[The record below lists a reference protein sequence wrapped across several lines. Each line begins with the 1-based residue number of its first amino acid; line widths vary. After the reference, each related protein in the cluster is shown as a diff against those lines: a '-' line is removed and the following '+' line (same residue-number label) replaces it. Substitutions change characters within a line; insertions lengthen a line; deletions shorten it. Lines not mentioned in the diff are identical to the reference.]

1 MATWTRSAEA
11 LLDSYLA
18 QTRTR
23 ALGEGADPI
32 EVADDVRRH
41 IHAEVAAR
49 KLGVVSADELESI
62 VRQLGL
68 SAPAPEPPS
77 ADCDSVTAKSES
89 RRKGRVRPFHLIFGV
104 ILPVIAVAIEIGTR
118 MSAGIYFDPMPDNWH
133 LAMLL
138 SVPLIQLLAWFA
150 LRGVVPGWH
159 RWMGP
164 LSGFSMGLMIYYS
177 LLYAPLAPFACI
189 AIVFYGIGFLPLS
202 PLLAL
207 IAAIRTHSLIKKRA
221 SREGAS
227 IKGFKRGMAAAGVAL
242 VLTALPLVM
251 TREWSQDYV
260 SGSESDKNTALRKLR
275 WFGRERVLLQDCY
288 ASSGRGGGGM
298 FGLFLQGK
306 PVSMEDAREIYY
318 RVTGDAFNSKAPP
331 QLGSSAAR
339 WDFLDDM
346 TWDDDAGGT
355 VVGGRLKGLS
365 LAQSRIDGLVN
376 ADAATAYTEWIMEFK
391 NVAPIDR
398 EARAQIQLPPGGV
411 VSRLTL
417 WVNGEEREAA
427 FAGTAQVRAAY
438 QQVVQVQRRD
448 PVLVTK
454 SGPDRVLV
462 QCFPVPRDGGTIKI
476 RFGVTAP
483 LHLESADTGVL
494 VWPRIVERNFG
505 IADHFEHSLWVEAK
519 QPLRSEQPAFKADNS
534 KEQTF
539 GLRGQLSDAALGELT
554 SVVRIGRDPKVGTT
568 WVSDPHGLGGE
579 FIQQQILVQTGAQ
592 PSRVVFVV
600 DGSKNMRGE
609 RDAIANAVRHL
620 PDGLEA
626 AFVFAGD
633 EVEVWGAPASAGP
646 DLAAAI
652 SRKLNDAA
660 FVGGRDNLP
669 ALLRGWDL
677 AAEKAG
683 SAVVWIHG
691 SQPQLVTKAGQ
702 IEQRVLWRFG
712 KGAPT
717 IYGFQSIPGPDR
729 MTELLHTKASMEC
742 VPRFGS
748 TGDDLSRLFDRWN
761 PAKSRLV
768 TRHQRHSDGDIE
780 KSRRGKE
787 SSRHLARLWANGEV
801 TRLIAAD
808 QRNNAVE
815 VASKYQLVTLVSG
828 AVVLETKQQ
837 FEQAGLEPV
846 NPESVPTV
854 PEPGTVFLLAI
865 GLLCLIVIRI
875 RRRIAERQASTLSKN
890 QPA

>member
-1 MATWTRSAEA
+1 MATWTQSAEA
-11 LLDSYLA
+11 LLDTYLA

-41 IHAEVAAR
+41 IHAEVTAR
-49 KLGVVSADELESI
+49 KLSVVSADELESI

-68 SAPAPEPPS
+68 SVPEPEPAS
-77 ADCDSVTAKSES
+77 ADSDAVTTTSES
-89 RRKGRVRPFHLIFGV
+89 RSKRRIRPFLLIFGV

-118 MSAGIYFDPMPDNWH
+118 MSAGIYFDPMPDDWH

-138 SVPLIQLLAWFA
+138 SVPLIQLLGWLA
-150 LRGVVPGWH
+150 LRGVVRRWY
-159 RWMGP
+159 RWMWP

-177 LLYAPLAPFACI
+177 VLYAPLAPFACI
-189 AIVFYGIGFLPLS
+189 AIIFYGIGFLPLA

-207 IAAIRTHSLIKKRA
+207 IAAMRTHSLLKKWA

-242 VLTALPLVM
+242 VVTALPLVM

-260 SGSESDKNTALRKLR
+260 SGSASDQTSALRKLR

-298 FGLFLQGK
+298 FGLFLQGE

-438 QQVVQVQRRD
+438 QQVVRVQRRD

-483 LHLESADTGVL
+483 LHLESADAGVL

-505 IADHFEHSLWVEAK
+505 IADHFEHSVWVEAK
-519 QPLRSEQPAFKADNS
+519 QPLHSEQAAFKADNS

-539 GLRGQLSDAALGELT
+539 GLHGELSDAALGELT
-554 SVVRIGRDPKVGTT
+554 STVRIERDPKVGTT
-568 WVSDPHGLGGE
+568 WVSDPHGIGGE
-579 FIQQQILVQTGAQ
+579 FIQQQILVQTGAP

-600 DGSKNMRGE
+600 DGSKTMRGE
-609 RDAIANAVRHL
+609 REAIANAVRHL
-620 PDGLEA
+620 PKGLEA

-633 EVEVWGAPASAGP
+633 EVEVWGAQAAAGP
-646 DLAAAI
+646 ELAPAI

-660 FVGGRDNLP
+660 FVGGQDNLP
-669 ALLRGWDL
+669 ALLRGWDM

-683 SAVVWIHG
+683 SAVIWIHG
-691 SQPQLVTKAGQ
+691 SQPQLVTKAEQ
-702 IEQRVLWRFG
+702 IVQRSLWRFG

-717 IYGFQSIPGPDR
+717 IYGFQAIPGPDR
-729 MTELLHTKASMEC
+729 MTELLHTKASMEG

-748 TGDDLSRLFDRWN
+748 TGEDLTRLFDRWN
-761 PAKSRLV
+761 PSKSRLV
-768 TRHQRHSDGDIE
+768 TRRQRHSDGDIE
-780 KSRRGKE
+780 KSHRGRE
-787 SSRHLARLWANGEV
+787 SSRHLARLWANDEV

-808 QRNNAVE
+808 QRTNAVE
-815 VASKYQLVTLVSG
+815 LAGKYQLVTLVSG

-854 PEPGTVFLLAI
+854 PEPGTVFLIAI
-865 GLLCLIVIRI
+865 GLLCLIAIRI
-875 RRRIAERQASTLSKN
+875 RRRIADRQAPTLSEN
-890 QPA
+890 QSA